1 MRITNIMM
9 TDASVRSINKNMERL
24 SKAQAQVSTQ
34 SKIQQPSDDP
44 VVASRAIR
52 YRSYVARVE
61 QYKENVNNV
70 TSWQKVTDTAL
81 SDLSDTVVQQLKE
94 LVVKASSTGTL
105 NSENLSAIK
114 EEVTQLQQSAIDA
127 LNTTYG
133 GRYVFGGYATDVAP
147 YSLDSDNNV
156 LFKGQLVSEF
166 TDNGEEQAI
175 KSNIGYGSAVTINVE
190 GQDVTGTGDSNLFA
204 TFAKVLAGLDSGD
217 SDALTSCLDDI
228 EANLDTIL
236 AAQADLG
243 ARMNYVSMVGDRLA
257 NDYTTYKE
265 LMSNNEDADMAE
277 ASAESATAQTVYEA
291 SLSVGV
297 KVMSKSLLDYLA

>member
-1 MRITNIMM
+1 MM
-9 TDASVRSINKNMERL
+9 TAASVRNINKNMERL
-24 SKAQAQVSTQ
+24 SKAQAQVSTE

-61 QYKENVNNV
+61 QYQRNVNNV
-70 TSWQKVTDTAL
+70 TSWQKVTDDAM
-81 SDLSDTVVQQLKE
+81 SDLSDITQQLKE

-105 NSENLSAIK
+105 SSENLSAIK

-133 GRYVFGGYATDVAP
+133 GRYVFGGYATDEAP
-147 YSLDSDNNV
+147 YSLDSDGNV
-156 LFKGQLVSEF
+156 LFKGQLVSDF
-166 TDNGEEQAI
+166 TDSGAEQAI
-175 KSNIGYGSAVTINVE
+175 QSNIGYGTNITINVE
-190 GQDVTGTGDSNLFA
+190 GQDVTGTGDGNLFA
-204 TFAKVLAGLDSGD
+204 TFAKIMDGLDSGD
-217 SDALTSCLDDI
+217 SDVLTGCLDDI
-228 EANLDTIL
+228 ETNSDTIL

-243 ARMNYVSMVGDRLA
+243 ARMNYVSMVEDRLS

-265 LMSNNEDADMAE
+265 LMSDNEDVDVAE
-277 ASAESATAQTVYEA
+277 ASAESATAQVVYEA

-297 KVMSKSLLDYLA
+297 KVMNKSLLDYLA

>member
-1 MRITNIMM
+1 MRITNSMM
-9 TDASVRSINKNMERL
+9 TAASVRNINKNMERL
-24 SKAQAQVSTQ
+24 SKAQAQVSTE

-61 QYKENVNNV
+61 QYQRNVNNV
-70 TSWQKVTDTAL
+70 TSWQKVTDDAM
-81 SDLSDTVVQQLKE
+81 SDLSDITQQLKE

-105 NSENLSAIK
+105 SSENLSAIK

-133 GRYVFGGYATDVAP
+133 GRYVFGGYATDEAP
-147 YSLDSDNNV
+147 YSLDSDGNV
-156 LFKGQLVSEF
+156 LFKGQLVSDF
-166 TDNGEEQAI
+166 TDSGAEQAI
-175 KSNIGYGSAVTINVE
+175 QSNIGYGTNITINVE
-190 GQDVTGTGDSNLFA
+190 GQDVTGTGDGNLFA
-204 TFAKVLAGLDSGD
+204 TFAKIMDGLDSGD
-217 SDALTSCLDDI
+217 SDVLTGCLDDI
-228 EANLDTIL
+228 ETNSDTIL

-243 ARMNYVSMVGDRLA
+243 ARMNYVSMVEDRLS

-265 LMSNNEDADMAE
+265 LMSDNEDVDVAE
-277 ASAESATAQTVYEA
+277 ASAESATAQVVYEA

-297 KVMSKSLLDYLA
+297 KVMNKSLLDYLA

>member
-70 TSWQKVTDTAL
+70 ASWQKVTDTAL

-133 GRYVFGGYATDVAP
+133 GRYIFGGYATDVAP

-190 GQDVTGTGDSNLFA
+190 GQAVTGTGDSNLFA

-217 SDALTSCLDDI
+217 SEALTSCLDDI

-243 ARMNYVSMVGDRLA
+243 ARMNYVSMVGARLA

>member
-61 QYKENVNNV
+61 QFQENVNNV
-70 TSWQKVTDTAL
+70 TSWQKVTDSAL
-81 SDLSDTVVQQLKE
+81 SDLSDTIVQQLKE
-94 LVVKASSTGTL
+94 LVVKAASTGTL
-105 NSENLSAIK
+105 NSSDLSAIK
-114 EEVTQLQQSAIDA
+114 EEVTQLQQSAVDA

-156 LFKGQLVSEF
+156 LFKGQLVSDF

-175 KSNIGYGSAVTINVE
+175 KANIGYGSAVSINVE
-190 GQDVTGTGDSNLFA
+190 GQAVTGTGDSNLFA

-217 SDALTSCLDDI
+217 GEALTSCLDDI

-265 LMSNNEDADMAE
+265 IMSSNEDVDIAA
-277 ASAESATAQTVYEA
+277 ASAESATAQVVYEA